1 MAICWVKPSLKRPSN
16 ITPVQTTISV
26 ALKTDVSSEGGEWL
40 VAILGYEGVRG
51 QHVFR
56 FGSLYLYLPPFLYS
70 SRPVTLWGSEYLF
83 KGWPLLTAYLYH
95 KRKSELQDPAFVRM
109 FPYFWDSCLHT
120 NAVCICRPRLDPF
133 LSVKFDAVWVWQG
146 GGQYFIFIWTWGITP
161 VWIYANQIRSSV
173 YPFWLRFRFIMDVQW
188 HRYKWWVFSF
198 TAVLS

>member
-1 MAICWVKPSLKRPSN
+1 MSPQKEV
-16 ITPVQTTISV
+16 
-26 ALKTDVSSEGGEWL
+26 EWL

-95 KRKSELQDPAFVRM
+95 KRKSELQGPAFVRM
-109 FPYFWDSCLHT
+109 FPYLWDSCLHT

-133 LSVKFDAVWVWQG
+133 LLVKFDAICVCQG
-146 GGQYFIFIWTWGITP
+146 GGHYFIFIGTWGITP
-161 VWIYANQIRSSV
+161 VWIFANQIRSGCLLILALIQIHNECTVTQVQMMSV
-173 YPFWLRFRFIMDVQW
+173 FIYCSALIKRRV
-188 HRYKWWVFSF
+188 V
-198 TAVLS
+198 